1 MQKPLFFMVFHGF
14 FNVYR
19 TIAPTKRGAS
29 PIHVTTIRAGGSG
42 IAMSRAAARG
52 RAAQSYPEINVAI
65 SRCSTVVPPLL
76 AVLALGAGTCKVTG
90 NLFCTGVLRFARCR
104 ACCGTLQ
111 SAWKLVLLMC
121 FVF

>member
-1 MQKPLFFMVFHGF
+1 MVFHGF

-19 TIAPTKRGAS
+19 TIAPTKRGAN

-65 SRCSTVVPPLL
+65 SRLFTGVPPLYNTFVERGTTLLSAGRRL
-76 AVLALGAGTCKVTG
+76 AT
-90 NLFCTGVLRFARCR
+90 NPFSEF
-104 ACCGTLQ
+104 
-111 SAWKLVLLMC
+111 SY
-121 FVF
+121 